1 MNDSFSSFDN
11 VFVGTIYDG
20 EGPLRVISTKLVEKP
35 KKMDVPYILNGELE
49 SVLNRLDEQL
59 IEEMSPSIYIR
70 RNLRRYSGDTT
81 FIVKPNQMRYWTQ
94 SAALRDADETY
105 RDIMSSVG
113 DF

>member
-1 MNDSFSSFDN
+1 MKVASF
-11 VFVGTIYDG
+11 YDIDDIRC
-20 EGPLRVISTKLVEKP
+20 EE
-35 KKMDVPYILNGELE
+35 MDVPSIINDKLE
-49 SVLNRLDEQL
+49 SVRNRVDEQL
-59 IEEMSPSIYIR
+59 IEEMSPSIYVR

-105 RDIMSSVG
+105 KDIMSSMG